1 MIATL
6 NKLGEEG
13 MYLNIKK
20 KKKAMCGMPT
30 ANIVLRGEKLK
41 VFPQDQEQEN
51 NAHPYHF

>member
-13 MYLNIKK
+13 MYFNIKK
-20 KKKAMCGMPT
+20 KEKAMCGMPT